1 MKRIIFLIAGIIA
14 LHLHGFTQ
22 VMNPVQW
29 DFSSE
34 KLDNNEHML
43 TFKATIDRG
52 WHMYGMDIPDNGP
65 IATSIN
71 FEESDS
77 YELLGAIEVVTKPKE
92 KYDASFQMDI
102 DLHSNEA
109 IFQQKVLAVDDGGV
123 SLQGF
128 VEFMSCDDERCLPPK
143 QEDFS
148 FNLRTGGSPESN
160 LEQKQEVDTDEA
172 PGLPSAGIAVDVVQ
186 AEAED
191 EPATPL
197 ETDKEE
203 ERSLWVFFLISF
215 LAGLA
220 GILTPCVFPMIPM
233 TVTFFMQGSKKR
245 SRAIIQGLVFGLSVV
260 AIYTS
265 IGLIVSVT
273 SAGADFATQLSTHW
287 IPNIIFFTLFIVFAA
302 SFFGM
307 FELVLPSSL
316 VNKADQQADKGGL
329 LGAFFMALTLVVVS
343 FSCTGPIVGALL
355 VESAGGLALK
365 PIIGMFGFSLAF
377 ALPFTLF
384 AIFPSWLKGLPKSGG
399 WLNSVKIVLGFVVLA
414 FGFKFLSNIN
424 QSYHL
429 NILSRD
435 VYLAIWI
442 IIFFFLGLYLIGKI
456 KFAHDSEVKFI
467 SFPRML
473 LAIASFT
480 FALYLI
486 PGLFGAQLRAVSSL
500 IPPQSA
506 QNFSLVQGNMGYSGI
521 LNSPEADH
529 PTFCGNAKYSDFLH
543 LPYGLQGYF
552 DYEEG
557 MECAKKLN
565 KPVFLDFNGHSCSN
579 CKEME
584 AKVWSDPQ
592 VLERLRQDFVI
603 IALYVDDRTKLPE
616 DEWVT
621 STFDGKIKKTMG
633 QRNADFQ
640 ISRFNTNT
648 QPYYIITDTDG
659 NELAGPYGLNLDIEE
674 FIDFLDRGKAAFP
687 DQAK

>member
-160 LEQKQEVDTDEA
+160 LEKKQEVDTDEA

-186 AEAED
+186 AEADD

-506 QNFSLVQGNMGYSGI
+506 QNFSLVQGSMGYSGI